1 MSIKQNEI
9 FKGLKVIELSSVL
22 AGPAVGM
29 FFADLGASVLKIEN
43 KSTEGDVT
51 RNWKL
56 PVEDPTAA
64 KSAYYNSINWGK
76 KVLFLDFKQ
85 SFELET
91 LKKLLLQADILITNF
106 KTGSAEKFGLDHQ
119 SIKALNP
126 KIIHANL
133 TAYGEGVQK
142 PGFDVLLQA
151 ETGFLHMSGHPGGKP
166 AKMPVALID
175 LLAAHQLKEAI
186 LIALL
191 EQSRTGCGSYIAVNL
206 FDTAIASL
214 ANQAS
219 NYLNTGFIPNKMGS
233 AHPNISPYGE
243 ICTTSD
249 QLEIILAIGTEKQ
262 FRDLCEAIDLSD
274 LRSDERFTNNAERVA
289 NRQALSEILRK
300 TISTLESGRLLTILA
315 ELKVPAGKVRNM
327 KEVFDQDAA
336 KNMILEYEDGAKC
349 IQTISFKI
357 NTFESKP

>member
-1 MSIKQNEI
+1 MSTKQNQL

-29 FFADLGASVLKIEN
+29 FFAELGASVLKVEN

-56 PVEDPTAA
+56 PVEDPTDA

-76 KVLFLDFKQ
+76 QVLFLDFKQ

-106 KTGSAEKFGLDHQ
+106 KTGSASQFGLDRDGV
-119 SIKALNP
+119 KALNP
-126 KIIHANL
+126 KIIHTNL
-133 TAYGEGVQK
+133 TAYGEDELK

-151 ETGFLHMSGHPGGKP
+151 ETGFLHMNGHPGGKP

-175 LLAAHQLKEAI
+175 LLAAHQMKEAI

-191 EQSRTGCGSYIAVNL
+191 ERYKTGHGSYITVNL
-206 FDTAIASL
+206 FDSAIASL

-249 QLEIILAIGTEKQ
+249 QLEIILAVGTEKQ
-262 FRDLCEAIDLSD
+262 FRDLCGAIELSD
-274 LRSDERFTNNAERVA
+274 LPSDERFMNNAARVA
-289 NRQALSEILRK
+289 NRQALSEILCEK
-300 TISTLESGRLLTILA
+300 IGTLESVSLLKTLIK
-315 ELKVPAGKVRNM
+315 LKVPAGKVRDM
-327 KEVFDQDAA
+327 KEVFDQGAA
-336 KNMILEYEDGAKC
+336 KKMILEYKDRAKC
-349 IQTISFKI
+349 VKTISFKI
-357 NTFESKP
+357 HTFKS